1 MGNFPLIGS
10 FLSSRLSLMIVTA
23 FFCSSPRAMG
33 SSVHIWQTPVRNVP
47 GVCTDPVLSSVTKTV
62 PLSAG
67 LRRKGCHNRTRDPM
81 PWFVITF
88 SLYHQATQ
96 DVCSLYIP
104 CLTIACF
111 IHTLHTR
118 LTSYIFVQA
127 PVSDCFYQKA
137 WWGMYP
143 LLISLVTPSI
153 NWQSPHLKNEDC
165 YYILPTTAAHDR
177 VLSPQNLVS
186 DV

>member
-23 FFCSSPRAMG
+23 FFCSSLRAMG
-33 SSVHIWQTPVRNVP
+33 SSVPIWQTPVRNVP
-47 GVCTDPVLSSVTKTV
+47 GVYNDPVLSSVTKTV

-88 SLYHQATQ
+88 SLYHQAT
-96 DVCSLYIP
+96 VLCTSPAWPVPASPTLYTHDWP
-104 CLTIACF
+104 
-111 IHTLHTR
+111 
-118 LTSYIFVQA
+118 SYIFVQA
-127 PVSDCFYQKA
+127 PVSDCSYHKA

-143 LLISLVTPSI
+143 SADFPGNSSYKLANSPPQEWRLLLHS
-153 NWQSPHLKNEDC
+153 
-165 YYILPTTAAHDR
+165 AHHCCTR
-177 VLSPQNLVS
+177 
-186 DV
+186 